1 MGRYD
6 DIIHLKRPY
15 YEEYPPMPIEDRAA
29 QFYPFAAVVGY
40 GDAVAETSRITD
52 DMIELDA
59 DAVYEIDIK
68 LSRLKNMIADS
79 PLIRITYFVKD
90 EKKEGGRYEK
100 KEGRVRKIDEF
111 AGKLIFEDGK
121 RVYINSLLSLDLLRP

>member
-15 YEEYPPMPIEDRAA
+15 YEEYPSMPIEDRAA
-29 QFYPFAAVVGY
+29 QFSPFAAVVGY

-68 LSRLKNMIADS
+68 LSRLKNMRADS
-79 PLIRITYFVKD
+79 PLVRITYFVKD

-111 AGKLIFEDGK
+111 AGELIFEDGK

>member
-1 MGRYD
+1 
-6 DIIHLKRPY
+6 
-15 YEEYPPMPIEDRAA
+15 MPIEDRAA
-29 QFYPFAAVVGY
+29 QFSPFAAVVGY

-111 AGKLIFEDGK
+111 TGELIFEDGK
-121 RVYINSLLSLDLLRP
+121 RVYVNSLLSLDLLRP

>member
-6 DIIHLKRPY
+6 DIIHLKRPH
-15 YEEYPPMPIEDRAA
+15 YEEYPPMPVEDRAA
-29 QFYPFAAVVGY
+29 QFSPFAAVVGY
-40 GDAVAETSRITD
+40 GDAVAETSRVTD

-79 PLIRITYFVKD
+79 PLIRIPFFVKD
-90 EKKEGGRYEK
+90 EK

-111 AGKLIFEDGK
+111 TGELIFEDGK
-121 RVYINSLLSLDLLRP
+121 RVYVNSLLSLDLLRP